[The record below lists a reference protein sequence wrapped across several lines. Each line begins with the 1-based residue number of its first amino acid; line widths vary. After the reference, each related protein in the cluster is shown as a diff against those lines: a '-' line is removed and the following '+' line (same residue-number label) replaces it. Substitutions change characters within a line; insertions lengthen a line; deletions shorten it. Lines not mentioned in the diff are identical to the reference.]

1 MLFLCNP
8 DDNVGVCFSFM
19 RTTGTQTARQ
29 DCWARFGLAQHNFG
43 TENQKILDHSVG
55 LEMPK

>member
-8 DDNVGVCFSFM
+8 DEKVVGLCFSFM

-43 TENQKILDHSVG
+43 TENQKY
-55 LEMPK
+55 